1 MTETAL
7 SLGDIPSVMSH
18 HGVPG
23 LCGDPKNIKEVEAIG
38 GSINIFFISSSSINE
53 STKFDITS

>member
-7 SLGDIPSVMSH
+7 SLVDILSVMRH

-23 LCGDPKNIKEVEAIG
+23 ICGDLKNIQDVEVIG
-38 GSINIFFISSSSINE
+38 ESINIFFIS
-53 STKFDITS
+53 